1 MVSMNTHAPLNV
13 DIRYQ
18 NLVVILLI
26 CTFSID
32 FLTLK
37 KVEEFSFV
45 YLDHEA
51 RIISWTRS
59 VFYCEARCC
68 V

>member
-13 DIRYQ
+13 DIRNQ
-18 NLVVILLI
+18 NLFVILLI
-26 CTFSID
+26 FTFSID
-32 FLTLK
+32 FLTHK

-51 RIISWTRS
+51 RIISWTQS
-59 VFYCEARCC
+59 VFYCEVLCIE
-68 V
+68 